1 MAALNIVHA
10 GGEYW
15 ELWRGDGFSPEIS
28 AEAAEAWQEAK
39 ELGYEGYKK
48 KLVAEGKYRQHR

>member
-1 MAALNIVHA
+1 MPVANIGSFGA
-10 GGEYW
+10 
-15 ELWRGDGFSPEIS
+15 GDGFSPEIS
-28 AEAAEAWQEAK
+28 SEAAKAWQEAK